1 MPKTNSKKW
10 SIPQTKLKEMGYAPN
25 KTQRKRVCPKQN
37 SKKVGTRQME
47 LKEIGYA
54 PNRNQ
59 RKGFILDKPKKKE
72 YA

>member
-1 MPKTNSKKW
+1 
-10 SIPQTKLKEMGYAPN
+10 MGYAPN

-59 RKGFILDKPKKKE
+59 RKGFILDKPKKKKSMPKKKLKE
-72 YA
+72 R